1 MNNLPLVFFVILVFL
16 DAYFFGVG
24 LKTLQFLIEP
34 LLAPLLFLYYW
45 LNSPQRNAVII
56 AVLSFL
62 WIGDLLILFEN
73 GASFL
78 KWGIF
83 CYWMMLLLLCYNF
96 FHYFKGYTL
105 GAHLLGVLFY
115 GSYLL
120 VFLSHVFDSLG
131 DMRVHGVIY
140 GLTLSMLGSF
150 TIMELLGHYTKIN
163 VLMTLGILIFSVRD
177 VLLTYNKRFFEED
190 VFTYPIPILH
200 AIGFFM
206 IMKSFMWLEEK
217 KQIGINS
224 VSDEKE

>member
-1 MNNLPLVFFVILVFL
+1 M
-16 DAYFFGVG
+16 
-24 LKTLQFLIEP
+24 
-34 LLAPLLFLYYW
+34 
-45 LNSPQRNAVII
+45 
-56 AVLSFL
+56 
-62 WIGDLLILFEN
+62 GDLLILFEN

-96 FHYFKGYTL
+96 FQYFKGYTL